1 MAFLS
6 ATAVS
11 LRTNTLSTRTVSARS
26 HFVGAR
32 VAPVSARVA
41 NKGVVRMETDWTGPA
56 PPSSVLGIG
65 ANTASTAFIGG
76 SVIAFAIGAY
86 CVYSSNLVQPLSPG
100 NMNALYI
107 IGSLG
112 LPISWGLHVA
122 GWIQKKNNK

>member
-1 MAFLS
+1 MAFMS

-11 LRTNTLSTRTVSARS
+11 LRTNTLSASSVSARS
-26 HFVGAR
+26 HFAGAR
-32 VAPVSARVA
+32 VAPVAARVS
-41 NKGVVRMETDWTGPA
+41 KGTVRMETDWTGPA

-65 ANTASTAFIGG
+65 AGTASTAFIGA
-76 SVIAFAIGAY
+76 SVVAFAVGAY

-122 GWIQKKNNK
+122 GWIQKKNGK

>member
-11 LRTNTLSTRTVSARS
+11 LRTNTLTSSSVSARS
-26 HFVGAR
+26 NFVGAR
-32 VAPVSARVA
+32 VAPVAARVS
-41 NKGVVRMETDWTGPA
+41 KGVVRMETDWTGSA

-65 ANTASTAFIGG
+65 AGTASSAFIGG
-76 SVIAFAIGAY
+76 SVIAFAIGIY

>member
-11 LRTNTLSTRTVSARS
+11 LRTNTLTSTSVTTRS
-26 HFVGAR
+26 RFVGAR
-32 VAPVSARVA
+32 VAPVAARV

-65 ANTASTAFIGG
+65 ANTASSAFIGG
-76 SVIAFAIGAY
+76 SVLAFAVGAY
-86 CVYSSNLVQPLSPG
+86 CVYSSNLASPLTAGTVNP
-100 NMNALYI
+100 LYI